1 MRLASM
7 NVFYSMWL
15 LENIFPKSLSL
26 WDSFNRHIVALFE
39 TIVLKEIRILRSLRS
54 SVLIAKFKNKA
65 IVY

>member
-39 TIVLKEIRILRSLRS
+39 TSVLKEIRILRSLRS